1 MLITVLQVPSYTA
14 QVSWTAWEGVSD
26 NVYAAIQT
34 TKNSCFGGGAL
45 TGADSWND
53 GCGGP

>member
-1 MLITVLQVPSYTA
+1 MLQVPSYTA

-26 NVYAAIQT
+26 NVCAAIQT

-45 TGADSWND
+45 TGADSWNG